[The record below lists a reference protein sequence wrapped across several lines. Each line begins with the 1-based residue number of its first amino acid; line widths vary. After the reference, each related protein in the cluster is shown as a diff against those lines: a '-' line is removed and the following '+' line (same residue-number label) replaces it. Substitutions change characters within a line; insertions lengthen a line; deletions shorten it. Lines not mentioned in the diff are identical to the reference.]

1 MRKLNQ
7 FLFNILD
14 ENNEAQHPL
23 NKPIGLIIMFLIIL
37 SVLAVIL
44 ESEQTIADNYKN
56 GFYYFEVFAVT
67 IFTFEYLARILTA
80 HLKYPDK
87 SRFGAIVKY
96 IFTPMALIDLL
107 AILPF
112 YLEIGL
118 IAYGI
123 KNVADTRFLRVLRLM
138 RLLRLF
144 KLNRYNNSMKLIGN
158 VMREEKEKLFITL
171 FMVVIL
177 LVLSAALIFTFE
189 HEAQPEAFPNIY
201 SSMWWAIATLT
212 TVGYGD
218 VFPVTGVGKM
228 LAGFIALLGIGLV
241 ALPTGILAS
250 SFVTHLD
257 EDVDDDEPEFDVA
270 AAHGALAEKGY
281 SYCPHCGEKLED

>member
-1 MRKLNQ
+1 KA
-7 FLFNILD
+7 I
-14 ENNEAQHPL
+14 
-23 NKPIGLIIMFLIIL
+23 
-37 SVLAVIL
+37 
-44 ESEQTIADNYKN
+44 
-56 GFYYFEVFAVT
+56 
-67 IFTFEYLARILTA
+67 
-80 HLKYPDK
+80 LKYVL
-87 SRFGAIVKY
+87 S
-96 IFTPMALIDLL
+96 PMAIIDLL

-112 YLEIGL
+112 YLEL
-118 IAYGI
+118 TLVAYGI
-123 KNVADTRFLRVLRLM
+123 HHMADTRFLRVLRLM

-144 KLNRYNNSMKLIGN
+144 KLNRYNSSMKMIGN
-158 VMREEKEKLFITL
+158 VLREEKEKLFITL

-218 VFPVTGVGKM
+218 VFPVTAIGKM

-257 EDVDDDEPEFDVA
+257 ENEDEEENPEESLAVQ
-270 AAHGALAEKGY
+270 HKALAGKGFK
-281 SYCPHCGEKLED
+281 YCPHCGEKLEQHEHKDV